1 MPVRKWTAPV
11 RLGFAN
17 PGAAPSLVDLSKHG
31 VCAIAAEAG
40 IAVIDFEN
48 AASSTISS
56 ISTRRAST
64 ARPLLL
70 RARRV
75 GQGLRDLSR
84 RAAHHPMRLHGTD
97 RCAVR
102 EGVHSFGFP

>member
-1 MPVRKWTAPV
+1 VRKWTAPV
-11 RLGFAN
+11 RLGFAY

-64 ARPLLL
+64 ARPATAS
-70 RARRV
+70 RA
-75 GQGLRDLSR
+75 QG
-84 RAAHHPMRLHGTD
+84 GT
-97 RCAVR
+97 RTA
-102 EGVHSFGFP
+102 